1 MTGAW
6 HAPVSMADKESVD
19 VRSEVHRPQERIAPQ
34 GARVLL
40 MDGTAV
46 ESAFALLSTKVTKPE
61 RGHLALCR
69 YPARV

>member
-34 GARVLL
+34 GTRVLL
-40 MDGTAV
+40 MDDTAV
-46 ESAFALLSTKVTKPE
+46 ESAFALLLTKVTKP
-61 RGHLALCR
+61 
-69 YPARV
+69 P